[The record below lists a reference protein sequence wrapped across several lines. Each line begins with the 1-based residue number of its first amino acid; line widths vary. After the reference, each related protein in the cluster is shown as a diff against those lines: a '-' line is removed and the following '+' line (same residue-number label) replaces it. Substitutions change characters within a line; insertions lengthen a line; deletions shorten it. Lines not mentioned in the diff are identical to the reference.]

1 MLTLI
6 CCHDILFKLL
16 VEVNDL
22 IFDELIRLKLVVD
35 IEMGMR

>member
-22 IFDELIRLKLVVD
+22 IFDELIN
-35 IEMGMR
+35 